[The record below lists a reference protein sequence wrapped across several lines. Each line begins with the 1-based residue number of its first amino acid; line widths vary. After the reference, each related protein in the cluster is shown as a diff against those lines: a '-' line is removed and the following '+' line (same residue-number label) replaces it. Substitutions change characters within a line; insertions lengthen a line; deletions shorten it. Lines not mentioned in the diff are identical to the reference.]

1 MRFLIHYYVT
11 LVAGQTV
18 TCVGPRFEWYP
29 LAVRDEAFF
38 HAVMSSTS
46 SHAAYRQGL
55 DLPRNFFF
63 HRGEAIRL
71 LNEKISSGM
80 YDEGTINTV
89 AVFVQQESWE
99 GRAQGALTHMKGF
112 LQIVSDAGG
121 LHSPAL
127 SAKTRRHIFLT
138 DLAATIVL
146 MTKPVLR
153 PTVGNDLNEYFGRPS
168 PGTASYI
175 KTFQLRLYNFTGSP
189 LSKVAANVL
198 WGLRNISELLEAIHE
213 GTESPDRAI
222 PEDIHFTDRVEVLE
236 RLAMKLWLVEEPEG
250 EQHAIFRT
258 FGWAC
263 VIYIYTILR
272 ELPPELGMNPMLAGR
287 IKASLEAS
295 PDLNVLLATFQD
307 LLLWQMFIC
316 GRVADARDRP
326 FFASNAS
333 KILMIRKVES
343 EDEII
348 VASEGFI
355 WPERL
360 IKLPIRAAV
369 VSHIVEQV
377 EEIKVEEVSDE
388 EDG

>member
-1 MRFLIHYYVT
+1 M
-11 LVAGQTV
+11 
-18 TCVGPRFEWYP
+18 
-29 LAVRDEAFF
+29 
-38 HAVMSSTS
+38 
-46 SHAAYRQGL
+46 
-55 DLPRNFFF
+55 
-63 HRGEAIRL
+63 
-71 LNEKISSGM
+71 
-80 YDEGTINTV
+80 
-89 AVFVQQESWE
+89 
-99 GRAQGALTHMKGF
+99 
-112 LQIVSDAGG
+112 
-121 LHSPAL
+121 
-127 SAKTRRHIFLT
+127 
-138 DLAATIVL
+138 
-146 MTKPVLR
+146 
-153 PTVGNDLNEYFGRPS
+153 
-168 PGTASYI
+168 
-175 KTFQLRLYNFTGSP
+175 
-189 LSKVAANVL
+189 SKVAANVL

-213 GTESPDRAI
+213 GTESLDRAI

-236 RLAMKLWLVEEPEG
+236 RLAMKLWLIDDPDD
-250 EQHAIFRT
+250 EQPVIFRT

-263 VIYIYTILR
+263 VIYTYTILR

-326 FFASNAS
+326 FFANNAS

-360 IKLPIRAAV
+360 INFPLRATGAL
-369 VSHIVEQV
+369 HTVEQV
-377 EEIKVEEVSDE
+377 NEIKIEEASDK

>member
-1 MRFLIHYYVT
+1 
-11 LVAGQTV
+11 
-18 TCVGPRFEWYP
+18 
-29 LAVRDEAFF
+29 
-38 HAVMSSTS
+38 
-46 SHAAYRQGL
+46 
-55 DLPRNFFF
+55 
-63 HRGEAIRL
+63 
-71 LNEKISSGM
+71 
-80 YDEGTINTV
+80 
-89 AVFVQQESWE
+89 
-99 GRAQGALTHMKGF
+99 
-112 LQIVSDAGG
+112 
-121 LHSPAL
+121 
-127 SAKTRRHIFLT
+127 
-138 DLAATIVL
+138 

-168 PGTASYI
+168 PATASYI
-175 KTFQLRLYNFTGSP
+175 KTFQLRLYNFTGSL

-272 ELPPELGMNPMLAGR
+272 ELPPELGMNSMVAGR

-333 KILMIRKVES
+333 KILMIRKVEN

-360 IKLPIRAAV
+360 IKLPIRAAG

-377 EEIKVEEVSDE
+377 EEIKVEEASDE